1 MMTLVLP
8 ATCGTASE
16 SSGSHA
22 EPPQPVPLAEQDGQS
37 DVVPR
42 SRLPLTK
49 FRELEEYR
57 LFWPDGK
64 TEVRPGERPLSDKEC
79 YDQLSKNWQRLPN
92 TTHPTKNTQMYY
104 VQLKATQG
112 TTPEQPLDLVHTYDF
127 VAVKEIIVTHE
138 EDGARLKEAQT
149 YAQDEFRHLSKI
161 QHCHIIASLDMI
173 RYQRT
178 SPWTEVPQDHFI
190 TLLYPLAVRNLA
202 EHLEWS
208 KSRRDHQTPEQLINF
223 LPCLCQAVLYLHNF
237 TDPINEN
244 PCSPMRHRDI
254 KPENILVDFHDG
266 NFGILLADFDI
277 SKQYDDIE
285 SAATSGVTSIT
296 KQYAAGVL
304 LGDGQKRPRSFET
317 DIISLGFVFLEVLT
331 VVLGASRY
339 EMFKSFPTAEGEYYR
354 NNSGSFCHG
363 KALELGDTQKWIEH
377 LQHRIRT
384 EEIPERLRNGAAEHM
399 IRQIIQMM
407 KTEFGAKGV
416 LEEAY
421 MCFSTIADP
430 CVHCSHPPEPF
441 EHQRCLSNDK
451 SYPTLDV
458 STSKKQKSKV
468 PLQCFQAGPLME
480 RPTTSERSSLGD
492 QGSLLDLGIDADPL
506 TSNDD
511 GFALRLVSNIHLR
524 SQDVPSTYRDWS

>member
-1 MMTLVLP
+1 MTLVPP
-8 ATCGTASE
+8 ATRGTASK

-22 EPPQPVPLAEQDGQS
+22 QLPKPLPLAEQDGRTN
-37 DVVPR
+37 VVPR

-64 TEVRPGERPLSDKEC
+64 TEVRPGERPLSDRQC
-79 YDQLSKNWQRLPN
+79 YDLLSKNWQPLPN
-92 TTHPTKNTQMYY
+92 TTQNAKRTQMYY

-112 TTPEQPLDLVHTYDF
+112 TTPEQPLDSTHIYDF
-127 VAVKEIIVTHE
+127 VAVKEIIVPHE
-138 EDGARLKEAQT
+138 EDRGKLTEAQN

-173 RYQRT
+173 RCQRT

-208 KSRRDHQTPEQLINF
+208 KSRRDDQTPEQLINF
-223 LPCLCQAVLYLHNF
+223 LPCLCRAVLYLHNF
-237 TDPINEN
+237 ADPVNEN
-244 PCSPMRHRDI
+244 PRSPMRHRDI
-254 KPENILVDFHDG
+254 KPENILVEFHDG
-266 NFGILLADFDI
+266 HFGILLADFDI

-304 LGDGQKRPRSFET
+304 LGDGQRRPRSFET

-354 NNSGSFCHG
+354 NDSGSFCHG

-377 LQHRIRT
+377 LRHRICT
-384 EEIPERLRNGAAEHM
+384 EEIPERLQNGTAERM
-399 IRQIIQMM
+399 IQQTMQMM
-407 KTEFGAKGV
+407 KTDFGAEGV

-421 MCFSTIADP
+421 ACFSAIADP
-430 CVHCSHPPEPF
+430 CLHCSHPSEPL
-441 EHQRCLSNDK
+441 EHQRFLTNDQ
-451 SYPTLDV
+451 SHPTMDM
-458 STSKKQKSKV
+458 STSKKQKSKM
-468 PLQCFQAGPLME
+468 PLQGFHPGPLIE
-480 RPTTSERSSLGD
+480 RSMTPERSSLGD
-492 QGSLLDLGIDADPL
+492 QGGLLDLGIDTDPL
-506 TSNDD
+506 TSNDE
-511 GFALRLVSNIHLR
+511 FAERTVSNIDLR
-524 SQDVPSTYRDWS
+524 SKNVPSTYGDWS